1 MPDYTN
7 TKDAKDA
14 KTFICE
20 TCDFKCYKL
29 SNYNKHLS
37 TSKHKLLINNGKLG
51 INANKV
57 YNCVCGKK
65 YKHASSLCH
74 HKKICALIDLCLC
87 TLKSFCTKINL
98 QMKIILN

>member
-37 TSKHKLLINNGKLG
+37 TSKHKILINNEKLG

-74 HKKICALIDLCLC
+74 HKKICTYTNENTVIAI
-87 TLKSFCTKINL
+87 TMTSIL
-98 QMKIILN
+98 QLL